1 MADVIGYEERD
12 PAVLARM
19 DAGYPRFALHPFVRE
34 LIDVATA
41 QHAGPGEQL
50 WPVLNPR
57 AAGALVAH
65 LGEGRAFEAERVPFV
80 AHRADAALAQ
90 RAKLWLQHTG
100 GLLSSR
106 GAEDALVRRGHRRAP
121 VAEETFAGDAGA
133 EVLRVLG
140 PLFAP
145 APAANLLLAA
155 SGMSA
160 VHATFRAISAEQGS
174 RGRTAWVQLGWLYLD
189 TIALLKKFTPDP
201 ARDHLVQLDVTD
213 LAALERLFAEH
224 GSRIAGVITEAPTN
238 PLLHTADLAAI
249 AALAWRHGARVVIDP
264 SMASPFNV
272 DVLAHADVVTFSLTK
287 YASHAGD
294 VMAGCAVVNPARTGA
309 AGLRAGILAQID
321 PPYPRDLARLAAE
334 ISRAPAVVEQINR
347 NTPAVAAFL
356 AAHPAV
362 ERVWW
367 SRQPDTAGNFARI
380 ARPQHAS
387 PSSAFIPYYG
397 PKTEGPSDS
406 TPRAEPPASSSGKS
420 PYYGPKA
427 DALPD
432 STPRAE
438 PPASSLGKPPYYGP
452 KTQAP
457 SDSTPRVKLPASSSG
472 KSPYYGGL
480 PEACGA
486 VISFTLKRP
495 VAEFYDRVTLA
506 KGPSFGMSTTLL
518 CPYVYLAHYDLLPHR
533 SASDELARAGLAPE
547 LIRLSV
553 GTEPFDEIIAALAA
567 AVD

>member
-1 MADVIGYEERD
+1 MTRPRVAVARARWGNRGVSRSAQLPLGHPIPGSPHSVSCSLPTMADVIGYEERD

-34 LIDVATA
+34 LIEVATA
-41 QHAGPGEQL
+41 QHARPGEQL

-65 LGEGRAFEAERVPFV
+65 LGEGRAFEADRVPFV

-106 GAEDALVRRGHRRAP
+106 GAEDALVRRGRRSAIAP
-121 VAEETFAGDAGA
+121 EETFAGDAAA
-133 EVLRVLG
+133 EVRRVLG

-145 APAANLLLAA
+145 APAENLLLAS

-160 VHATFRAISAEQGS
+160 VHATFRAIGAEQAA

-201 ARDHLVQLDVTD
+201 ARDHLVQLDVTG
-213 LAALERLFAEH
+213 LAALEKLFAEH
-224 GSRIAGVITEAPTN
+224 GSRIAGIITEAPTN
-238 PLLHTADLAAI
+238 PLLLTADLAAI
-249 AALAWRHGARVVIDP
+249 AALAWRHGARVVVDP

-294 VMAGCAVVNPARTGA
+294 VMAGCAVVNPARAGA
-309 AGLRAGILAQID
+309 TALRAGILAQID

-356 AAHPAV
+356 AAHPSV

-367 SRQPDTAGNFARI
+367 SRQPDTAANFAKI
-380 ARPQHAS
+380 ARARPAR
-387 PSSAFIPYYG
+387 PSSAKIPYYG
-397 PKTEGPSDS
+397 M
-406 TPRAEPPASSSGKS
+406 
-420 PYYGPKA
+420 KA
-427 DALPD
+427 DAPTDARPCAD
-432 STPRAE
+432 S
-438 PPASSLGKPPYYGP
+438 PASSLGK
-452 KTQAP
+452 
-457 SDSTPRVKLPASSSG
+457 LPNCAD
-472 KSPYYGGL
+472 L

-533 SASDELARAGLAPE
+533 GASDELARAGLAPE

-553 GTEPFDEIIAALAA
+553 GTEPAEEIVAALAA
-567 AVD
+567 ALE